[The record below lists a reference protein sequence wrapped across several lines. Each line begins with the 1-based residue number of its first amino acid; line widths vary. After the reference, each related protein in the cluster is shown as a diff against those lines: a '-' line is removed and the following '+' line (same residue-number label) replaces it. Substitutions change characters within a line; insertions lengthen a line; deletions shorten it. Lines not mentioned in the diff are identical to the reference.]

1 MQPNFGG
8 LLGFFDDAFS
18 SLYAQFKFIGLMKTD
33 LLTKNCLRPWM
44 NLRNSWGALI
54 ILNYIYIIAFCFG
67 CKENSTPAL

>member
-1 MQPNFGG
+1 
-8 LLGFFDDAFS
+8 
-18 SLYAQFKFIGLMKTD
+18 MKTD
-33 LLTKNCLRPWM
+33 VLTKNCLRPWM